1 VRSSPV
7 PCSPPLAGH
16 CFHRRCQVLDFPAR
30 DFPSCLPGPVPVR
43 EFSFCEPKRG
53 SRFLLFPLDLFSSP
67 ARKQSSPVVH
77 PAASFCP
84 VPVFVLL
91 KLAVPS
97 PSLHFPV
104 LLCLRAASHYRFRS
118 QPAKSLRYSSMSP
131 SPADCSSFFGPILWF
146 FVSSA

>member
-7 PCSPPLAGH
+7 PCSPPLVGH

-84 VPVFVLL
+84 VPIFVLL
-91 KLAVPS
+91 KLTLPS
-97 PSLHFPV
+97 SSLCFPV
-104 LLCLRAASHYRFRS
+104 LLCLRTADRYRFHS
-118 QPAKSLRYSSMSP
+118 PSVKSLRFSSTSP
-131 SPADCSSFFGPILWF
+131 SPTSCSSFSRPI
-146 FVSSA
+146 SHGAG